1 MLNLLKNFVLNL
13 ILEKETTDKVRAL
26 FESID
31 NCLYEDGDE
40 NRPKTSDS
48 FQSNIPSLSVELQSE
63 CAIWKERFPHL
74 R

>member
-1 MLNLLKNFVLNL
+1 MK
-13 ILEKETTDKVRAL
+13 AL